1 MEAFA
6 RKTKMENQR
15 AELKQWISMSLGRSK
30 WEELVRMEGQIR
42 KERQETIYKQ
52 AQRRQKFMEVI
63 GIIIGIAMLS
73 GILFGLVWF
82 IYAARNGLL

>member
-1 MEAFA
+1 ME
-6 RKTKMENQR
+6 TQR
-15 AELKQWISMSLGRSK
+15 AELKQWISMSLGRGK

-52 AQRRQKFMEVI
+52 AQRRQKFMEVV
-63 GIIIGIAMLS
+63 GIIIGIAMIS
-73 GILFGLVWF
+73 GCLIGLIWL